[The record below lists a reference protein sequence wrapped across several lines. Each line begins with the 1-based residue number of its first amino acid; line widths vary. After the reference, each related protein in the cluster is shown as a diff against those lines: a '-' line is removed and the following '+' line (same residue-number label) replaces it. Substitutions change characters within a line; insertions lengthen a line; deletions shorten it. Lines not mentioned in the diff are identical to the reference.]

1 MPTDDEQ
8 QLRVMLARLE
18 GKLDTLLTLHRR
30 QSDDLLDHERR
41 LREVEDTLHGLATR
55 DDIEQIEKKRDL
67 QLADRQRKTMT
78 WVGVLIS
85 LIVPIE
91 AAAVALLIQAVSN

>member
-1 MPTDDEQ
+1 MPSEDEP

-30 QSDDLLDHERR
+30 QSDDLEDHERR
-41 LREVEDTLHGLATR
+41 IREVETALHGLATR
-55 DDIEQIEKKRDL
+55 DDIEAIEKKRDA

-78 WVGVLIS
+78 WVGVFIS

-91 AAAVALLIQAVSN
+91 AAVIAFVIQAISK

>member
-30 QSDDLLDHERR
+30 QADDLDDHERR
-41 LREVEDTLHGLATR
+41 LREVETAMHGLATR

-67 QLADRQRKTMT
+67 QLAERQRKTMT